1 MPTVQKKKLE
11 DIKKRF
17 PATLDKPNELNFL
30 NDKCIDGELYAIFQG
45 LSMPEN
51 GKTIVQKNVI
61 PKQTE
66 LCAKLGIKSP
76 KTLRAHID
84 YLKQMGYII
93 EDDEGNYILPE
104 KEDIF
109 LMLPLDTLKYLNN
122 NCRDHVIK
130 IYVYLG
136 QRFKMASSEFRQ
148 YEFTLQEIG
157 EHIGIKVKNNSN
169 GYGIVNNA
177 LELLY
182 NSGLIDYC
190 SYYDGKM
197 QKKKLTKF
205 STEYKKKR

>member
-1 MPTVQKKKLE
+1 MDCLT
-11 DIKKRF
+11 
-17 PATLDKPNELNFL
+17 FL
-30 NDKCIDGELYAIFQG
+30 NDKKIYGELYAYLQE
-45 LSMPEN
+45 LSIAVGRECYRM
-51 GKTIVQKNVI
+51 TIVKKDSLPTQSI
-61 PKQTE
+61 MCE
-66 LCAKLGIKSP
+66 KLGIKSP

-169 GYGIVNNA
+169 LSDTILCGLAGNAIVVPVLMSIFNQIWRI
-177 LELLY
+177 EKGKEPFE
-182 NSGLIDYC
+182 NSYVPF
-190 SYYDGKM
+190 
-197 QKKKLTKF
+197 LTSNSKA
-205 STEYKKKR
+205 RV

>member
-1 MPTVQKKKLE
+1 MDCLT
-11 DIKKRF
+11 
-17 PATLDKPNELNFL
+17 FL
-30 NDKCIDGELYAIFQG
+30 NDKKINGELYAYLQE
-45 LSMPEN
+45 LSVAVGRECYRM
-51 GKTIVQKNVI
+51 TIVKKDSLPTQSVMC
-61 PKQTE
+61 E
-66 LCAKLGIKSP
+66 KLGIKSP
-76 KTLRAHID
+76 KTLRTHID

-93 EDDEGNYILPE
+93 EDDEGNYVLPE